1 MKKLAIII
9 ISLILALMAGCSAQP
24 AERVIPILTEL
35 SFTLSVEP
43 PQEYAEYT
51 IPIYIRSHQTLHL
64 HWQIVQG
71 HSFWMGCTTPTGE
84 LIGARVDGDF
94 NIHAACEELI
104 GMGTSIFSPSDPK
117 YGEAADKLG
126 EGYYLFHPNINKENP
141 PVTIKIQYW
150 IED

>member
-1 MKKLAIII
+1 MNKIAIIL
-9 ISLILALMAGCSAQP
+9 SLILALMVGCSAQP
-24 AERVIPILTEL
+24 AERVTPILTKL

-71 HSFWMGCTTPTGE
+71 RSFWMSCTTPTGE

-94 NIHAACEELI
+94 NIHSACEELI
-104 GMGTSIFSPSDPK
+104 CMGTSIFSPSDPK
-117 YGEAADKLG
+117 YSEAADKLG
-126 EGYYLFHPNINKENP
+126 EGYYLFHPHINKEK
-141 PVTIKIQYW
+141 VTIKVQYW